1 VTRPLAAALLAAGA
15 LALALGACGAEREGA
30 GGGGTIRATSG
41 EAIFKEAGCAGCHA
55 LAAAGSRGG
64 TAPNLDERRPSGEQ
78 VRRKVTEGGGGM
90 PSFRGRLSEAQIR
103 AVADYVSQSA
113 GGGAR

>member
-1 VTRPLAAALLAAGA
+1 MSRPLAAAALAAT
-15 LALALGACGAEREGA
+15 ALALGGCGPEREG
-30 GGGGTIRATSG
+30 GSEGTVRATSG

-55 LAAAGSRGG
+55 LAAAGSQGG
-64 TAPNLDERRPSGEQ
+64 AAPNLDERRPSAEE

-103 AVADYVSQSA
+103 AVADYVSRSA
-113 GGGAR
+113 GGGAP